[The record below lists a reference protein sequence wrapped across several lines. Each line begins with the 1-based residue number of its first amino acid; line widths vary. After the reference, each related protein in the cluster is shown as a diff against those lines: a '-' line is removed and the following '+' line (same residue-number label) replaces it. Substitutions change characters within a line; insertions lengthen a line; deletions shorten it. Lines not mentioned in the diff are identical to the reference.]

1 MICILTDRHGLASAC
16 GADVGSPHDAK
27 PFRQEVARM
36 RTRKTNMLQGVVLL
50 TGVTFILMGLFF
62 YASPFR
68 VFKIFSPGPE
78 TKNAAVVQN
87 AGSAAGE
94 DGEELTED
102 NWLKQ
107 IINDDIISP
116 LYYVFRALA
125 VLLVVSGAA
134 MVMPLFDPLRY
145 RGLIYYNG
153 LIFPMIFSISM
164 FIFMRIQK
172 SINTGI
178 AADIGKEAIATLDSH
193 LVMVVLASL
202 FLAIAVLNAAGLVI
216 TRDQARQGTE

>member
-1 MICILTDRHGLASAC
+1 
-16 GADVGSPHDAK
+16 
-27 PFRQEVARM
+27 M
-36 RTRKTNMLQGVVLL
+36 RSRKTNVLQGAVLL
-50 TGVTFILMGLFF
+50 TGVLFIVMGLFF
-62 YASPFR
+62 YVSPFR
-68 VFKIFSPGPE
+68 VFKIFSPGAE
-78 TKNAAVVQN
+78 AKNASVVQN
-87 AGSAAGE
+87 SGSEASGAE
-94 DGEELTED
+94 EEGEELTED

-125 VLLVVSGAA
+125 VLLIVSGAA

-145 RGLIYYNG
+145 RGLVYYNG
-153 LIFPMIFSISM
+153 LIFPLVFSISL

-178 AADIGKEAIATLDSH
+178 AADTGKEVIASLDSH
-193 LVMVVLASL
+193 LVMVVLASI

-216 TRDQARQGTE
+216 TRDQARAGRE